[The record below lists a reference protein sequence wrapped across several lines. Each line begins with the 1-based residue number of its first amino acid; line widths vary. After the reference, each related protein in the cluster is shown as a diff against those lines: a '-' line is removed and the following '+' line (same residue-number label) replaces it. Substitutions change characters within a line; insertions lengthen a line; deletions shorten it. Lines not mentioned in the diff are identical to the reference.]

1 MNAKE
6 IKKEIEQ
13 TISEKIVE
21 FQDKTGLEVSYVE
34 VNKDK
39 NLGFIVGDKKIEAK
53 IRLKD

>member
-13 TISEKIVE
+13 TITEKIVE
-21 FQDKTGLEVSYVE
+21 FQDRTGLEVSYIE
-34 VNKDK
+34 INKDK
-39 NLGFIVGDKKIEAK
+39 NLGFTTKDKKIEAK

>member
-13 TISEKIVE
+13 TITEKIVE
-21 FQDKTGLEVSYVE
+21 FQDRTGLEVSYIE
-34 VNKDK
+34 VNKNI
-39 NLGFIVGDKKIEAK
+39 NLGFTIKDKKIEVK